1 MKIKIC
7 GMKYPDNIHQL
18 EMLQPDYIGFIF
30 YEKSKRFIGDLN
42 IKSLNINSDIKK
54 VGVFVNASKK
64 YILQNIKKHDLQLV
78 QLHGDETPGFCK
90 NLFLKGIKISKVFQ
104 ISEDFDFKKLSTYKD
119 VCDYFLFDTKT
130 KLYGGSGRKFDW
142 HILENYDNEKPFFLS
157 GGIDVDDVKSIK
169 VLSGLNI
176 HAVDINSKFEIEA
189 GLKDIGKVG
198 LFMEELNMVYKFMS

>member
-1 MKIKIC
+1 
-7 GMKYPDNIHQL
+7 MKYPDNIHQL

-54 VGVFVNASKK
+54 VGVFVNASEK

-78 QLHGDETPGFCK
+78 QLHGDETPDFCK
-90 NLFLKGIKISKVFQ
+90 SLFLKGIKISKVFQ
-104 ISEDFDFKKLSTYKD
+104 ISEDFDFKKLEAYKD
-119 VCDYFLFDTKT
+119 ACNYFLFDTKT

-142 HILENYDNEKPFFLS
+142 HILENYDNKKPFFLS

-169 VLSGLNI
+169 ELSGLNI
-176 HAVDINSKFEIEA
+176 YAVDINSKFEIET

-198 LFMEELNMVYKFMS
+198 LFMEELKLDHKELISR